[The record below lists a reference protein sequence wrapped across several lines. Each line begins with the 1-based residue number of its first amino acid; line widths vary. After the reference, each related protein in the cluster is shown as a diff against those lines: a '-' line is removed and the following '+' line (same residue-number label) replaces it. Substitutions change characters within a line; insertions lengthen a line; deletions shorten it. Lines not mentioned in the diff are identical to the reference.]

1 MTSRDVESLIDCST
15 LTASGRQ
22 HLPPTPPNSRFQ
34 RTEYQNVVATEQLD
48 AERSARQHAVR
59 KTVATSSLQ
68 IVLLSKALL
77 HHVSL
82 HANDPL
88 GTLLNPKRVLGLVLG
103 IDQEVDITPLHR
115 SALITYEYWP
125 KITML
130 DQNMESVNEFG
141 KLAQSILCKSQP
153 VALVEATAQP
163 ARFKITP
170 KKLRSVIYIFTLQRS
185 TLPSNGRGEKN
196 KGCPTCN
203 LNPPC

>member
-1 MTSRDVESLIDCST
+1 MTSRDVESLVDCST
-15 LTASGRQ
+15 LPVSGRQ
-22 HLPPTPPNSRFQ
+22 QLPTPPDRRFQ
-34 RTEYQNVVATEQLD
+34 KTDYQNIVATGQLD

-68 IVLLSKALL
+68 IVLLSKSLL

-103 IDQEVDITPLHR
+103 IDQDIDITPLHR

-130 DQNMESVNEFG
+130 DQNMESVTEFG
-141 KLAQSILCKSQP
+141 KLAQSILCSSQT
-153 VALVEATAQP
+153 VTLVEANLQP

-170 KKLRSVIYIFTLQRS
+170 KKLRSVNSFFLQRS
-185 TLPSNGRGEKN
+185 KRLGI
-196 KGCPTCN
+196 
-203 LNPPC
+203 